1 MSNYGN
7 GLVFTNENCVGCNKC
22 INACSCMGACVSDS
36 PDENGV
42 SRIQVDGDRCISCG
56 ACFDACMHN
65 AREYRDDTLRFF
77 DDLKKGESIS
87 VIIAPAFKAN
97 YPNEYEKVLGGL
109 KKTWSQKIYQ
119 CFLWCGHYDLG
130 LY

>member
-1 MSNYGN
+1 MK
-7 GLVFTNENCVGCNKC
+7 EI
-22 INACSCMGACVSDS
+22 IN
-36 PDENGV
+36 N
-42 SRIQVDGDRCISCG
+42 I
-56 ACFDACMHN
+56 
-65 AREYRDDTLRFF
+65 DDTLRFF